1 MMPIAK
7 GTGKSDAQRRAENK
21 YQAAHYKTLGC
32 KLPKATAEQ
41 FIEKVKANDKT
52 VNAVLSEMI
61 QSYIDN

>member
-1 MMPIAK
+1 MPIPK
-7 GTGKSDAQRRAENK
+7 GDTRTDAYRRAHNK
-21 YQAAHYKTLGC
+21 YNAKHYKTLGC

-41 FIEKVKANDKT
+41 FMEKVKANDKT